1 MSNTFYIDCVPAL
14 CGTVATP
21 STRGPFAVS
30 GVGALSRQTLAT
42 DPSGTTAVTF
52 SGINAGTEIR
62 VYLPDGTEVAGIE
75 LCAADQVL
83 TWQVYAAGSPNNTVT
98 VRLVHPAYKIKE
110 FSFASSLGAVSLPV
124 QQERDKWYSNPV

>member
-1 MSNTFYIDCVPAL
+1 MNALFFGPILPMAGTAEVPS
-14 CGTVATP
+14 V
-21 STRGPFAVS
+21 RGRFRNGGMVS
-30 GVGALSRQTLAT
+30 IARQSLPT
-42 DPSGTTAVTF
+42 DPVGTTTVTF

-62 VYLPDGTEVAGIE
+62 VYLPDGTEAAGIE
-75 LCAADQVL
+75 LCAVDQVL
-83 TWQVYAAGSPNNTVT
+83 IWQVYAAGSPNNTVT